1 MARKRTKYTLV
12 QFTAAGYGGYTGNV
26 KTTNS
31 VSYNVLF
38 VGNKDIEKRMEEQRE
53 EMENYLRDKYSNSDF
68 ELRVKAKIK
77 NSFYADF
84 VVPEEDPHQGRQDDN
99 QDNPDNQ
106 DNTQLQ

>member
-1 MARKRTKYTLV
+1 MARKRIKYTLV

-31 VSYNVLF
+31 VSHNILF
-38 VGNKDIEKRMEEQRE
+38 VGNKDIERRVEEQRE
-53 EMENYLRDKYSNSDF
+53 EIEKYFRDKYSSSDF
-68 ELRVKAKIK
+68 EMRVKAKIK

-84 VVPEEDPHQGRQDDN
+84 ANFEDNPHQGCQD
-99 QDNPDNQ
+99 DNPDNP

>member
-31 VSYNVLF
+31 VSYNILF
-38 VGNKDIEKRMEEQRE
+38 VGNKDIEKRVEEQRE
-53 EMENYLRDKYSNSDF
+53 EIENCLRDKYSSSDF
-68 ELRVKAKIK
+68 EMRVKAKIK

-84 VVPEEDPHQGRQDDN
+84 VNFEEDPHQGCQDDN
-99 QDNPDNQ
+99 QDNQ